1 MKSSDVHIPRW
12 VASVVLVAALV
23 GGGILEFGLRNWT
36 AGKSVLGAGPI
47 PVSMSHDTAPVPLGS
62 FSNGF
67 ASVLKP
73 VLPAVVNIHTSKM
86 VKSQSMG
93 QMPFLN
99 DPFFQQ
105 FFGNPGN
112 DDQGNGPRQFG
123 QRRQPQQQSP
133 MQKEQSL
140 GSGVIVTPD
149 GTILTNNHVID
160 GATDI
165 EVDLSDRRQFKAKLV
180 GTDAKTD
187 IAVLKIDA
195 TNLPTVTFG
204 DSSKLQVGDVVLA
217 IGDPF
222 GVGETATMGIVSAKG
237 RSLHNEIEEYEDFIQ
252 TDASINPGN
261 SGGAMIDLHGDLVG
275 INTAIETGG
284 GQGNVGIGFAIPI
297 NMAHSVMEQISTHG
311 KVVRGYLGV
320 YIQDVSA
327 PIAKQFGYKG
337 DRGVLLGDVTS
348 DTPGAK
354 AGLKRGDIVTQLNGE
369 PVEDANTLR
378 NRISQ
383 MAPGTNVRLQLWR
396 DGKTQDATVT
406 LGELP
411 ETVAKAE
418 GTQGENSS
426 GALEGVQVQELTPD
440 IAQQLK
446 LSPAVHGVVVTS
458 VDESSPAAETGLAQG
473 MIIQE
478 VNHKSVSNLQQYK
491 QALAAAGDQPVLLL
505 VNQNGVTNYI
515 VVQPH

>member
-1 MKSSDVHIPRW
+1 
-12 VASVVLVAALV
+12 
-23 GGGILEFGLRNWT
+23 
-36 AGKSVLGAGPI
+36 
-47 PVSMSHDTAPVPLGS
+47 MSRDTAPVPLGS

-112 DDQGNGPRQFG
+112 GDQGNSPRQFG
-123 QRRQPQQQSP
+123 QRQPHQPQSP
-133 MQKEQSL
+133 MEKEQSL
-140 GSGVIVTPD
+140 GSGVIVTSD

-165 EVDLSDRRQFKAKLV
+165 EVELSDRRQFKAKLV

-195 TNLPTVTFG
+195 TSLPTVTFG

-237 RSLHNEIEEYEDFIQ
+237 RSLNHEIEEYEDFIQ

-297 NMAHSVMEQISTHG
+297 NMAHSVMDQISTHG

-337 DRGVLLGDVTS
+337 DRGVLLGDVTA

-411 ETVAKAE
+411 ETVAKEE

-446 LSPAVHGVVVTS
+446 LSPTVHGVVVTS

-473 MIIQE
+473 MVIQE
-478 VNHKSVSNLQQYK
+478 VNHKPVSNLQQYK

-505 VNQNGVTNYI
+505 VSQNGITNYI